1 MAVGVGAITPVAGG
15 DKKVSAGMKIGEVAK
30 ATGLTRKTIR
40 YYEELELLPEPAR
53 TESGYRVY
61 GDDAISR
68 LKFITKGRR
77 LGLSLAEIGTV
88 LDLHGQTNY
97 PCPHVLALLD
107 RKLAEIESVLADLNS
122 FRDELGR
129 LRESSAKRLD
139 EVPEGE
145 VVCGIIEQGIH
156 HEGELA
162 LAWLEGRNLTGS
174 R

>member
-1 MAVGVGAITPVAGG
+1 MTPGR
-15 DKKVSAGMKIGEVAK
+15 MKIGEVAK
-30 ATGLTRKTIR
+30 ATGLTTKTIR
-40 YYEELELLPEPAR
+40 YYEELELLSEPER
-53 TESGYRVY
+53 TGGGYRVY
-61 GDDAISR
+61 GDEAVTR
-68 LKFITKGRR
+68 LRFITKGRR

-88 LDLHGQTNY
+88 LDLHGQTNH

-122 FRDELGR
+122 FRDELSQ
-129 LRESSAKRLD
+129 LRESSAKSLD

-145 VVCGIIEQGIH
+145 VVCGIIERGIH